1 MAKRTDAKSR
11 ALREHGALNASPQDV
26 SDPLFHDSAFFDP
39 LDLVQVKYEML
50 RRVQADGHP
59 AAQAARGFGFSRPT
73 FYQTQKAFQ
82 NGGLPAL
89 VHKRPGP
96 RKAHKLSEP
105 VLQFVDQQKAQD
117 PALRPSDLCH
127 RVQERF
133 HISIHPRSL
142 ERALQRR
149 QKGGR

>member
-1 MAKRTDAKSR
+1 MGKRTDAKSR
-11 ALREHGALNASPQDV
+11 VLREQGALNASPREV

-50 RRVQADGHP
+50 RRVQADGQP
-59 AAQAARGFGFSRPT
+59 VAQAAKGFGFSRPT
-73 FYQTQKAFQ
+73 FYQAQKAFQ

-105 VLQFVDQQKAQD
+105 VLQFIDQQKAQD
-117 PALRPSDLCH
+117 PALGSPDLAR

-133 HISIHPRSL
+133 RISLHPRSL